1 MYIIGDNIQEYIS
14 KTKERINNAISQNN
28 FKDAFIIFV
37 TSIPYLK
44 DTQLSDFVNYYEEMI
59 SQRFVVL
66 NVSNDTSSIS
76 T

>member
-44 DTQLSDFVNYYEEMI
+44 DIQLSDFVNYYEEMI